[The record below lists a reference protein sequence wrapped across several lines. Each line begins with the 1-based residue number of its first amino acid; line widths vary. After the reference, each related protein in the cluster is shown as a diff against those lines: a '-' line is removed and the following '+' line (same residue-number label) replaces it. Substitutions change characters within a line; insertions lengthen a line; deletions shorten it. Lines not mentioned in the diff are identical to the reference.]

1 MEKLKK
7 RTARISQNRARI
19 VKGVTNLTRVNEPMF
34 GEERQLTRSVRPFLN
49 SEPSNR
55 ADIIFQSARHR
66 QIRDRLISAARTM
79 QARVQ
84 FHGAEGGR

>member
-7 RTARISQNRARI
+7 KKRTDFAESSSDRKRRDKSHASQRADVRR
-19 VKGVTNLTRVNEPMF
+19 G
-34 GEERQLTRSVRPFLN
+34 GQLTRSVRPFLN

-84 FHGAEGGR
+84 FHGAEGCR